1 MQSAPLRP
9 VRLLALHGYPGSFG
23 CAAEVDPLLALSEA
37 MRDQGFAL
45 SIVAPRAPTA
55 ADSTGNPRVEEGV
68 AWIAGDQTS
77 AGKVVGFGR
86 RDLMS
91 DPHTTAPPFS
101 PDELPV
107 LTEEDNVWHGA
118 VGFDASLRLLELA
131 STCIRCTRLGT
142 PRRGRTRPSTACSA
156 SRKAHSPPPSSS
168 PSCSSNTAHLRRTL
182 APSRLHLSGGPSA
195 TIGARAGRTRRRRA
209 SPSFAAASGGHGPP
223 RLGATGRRRSRA
235 LCRRRALARHF
246 RDTLPARPARPHAP
260 TRIQGV
266 RCGPLRR
273 SLHVIGE
280 RDTVVAPCRSEE
292 LLAAF
297 VGPSVHRHDLVGE
310 PAAMGGHVVPWD
322 EPFYV
327 SVAALLAG
335 AVT

>member
-131 STCIRCTRLGT
+131 WDTAARENSPFDGVLGFSQ
-142 PRRGRTRPSTACSA
+142 GALTAA
-156 SRKAHSPPPSSS
+156 IFLAFLQQQHRSPPPYLSSISATSLRRPLGHHRRARRPDAPPPRFAILCGGFRRPWPAEAGGYWPPPQSS
-168 PSCSSNTAHLRRTL
+168 P
-182 APSRLHLSGGPSA
+182 
-195 TIGARAGRTRRRRA
+195 
-209 SPSFAAASGGHGPP
+209 
-223 RLGATGRRRSRA
+223 
-235 LCRRRALARHF
+235 
-246 RDTLPARPARPHAP
+246 LPTP
-260 TRIQGV
+260 
-266 RCGPLRR
+266 

>member
-168 PSCSSNTAHLRRTL
+168 PSC
-182 APSRLHLSGGPSA
+182 
-195 TIGARAGRTRRRRA
+195 ARAGRTRRRRA